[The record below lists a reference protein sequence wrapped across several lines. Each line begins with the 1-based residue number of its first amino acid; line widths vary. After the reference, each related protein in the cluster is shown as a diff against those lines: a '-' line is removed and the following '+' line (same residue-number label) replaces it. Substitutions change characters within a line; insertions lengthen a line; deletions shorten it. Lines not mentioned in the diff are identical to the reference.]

1 MLRYALLSV
10 LIYSTQFLL
19 TMKVQDNNVDHKG
32 ELKKRHQQLFS
43 KNLHCLDLENIRRG
57 KISQKLAEEK
67 KISLPKNCSII

>member
-10 LIYSTQFLL
+10 LFLL

-67 KISLPKNCSII
+67 NVSLPKNCSII